1 MIPGAQNNGVSKTPL
16 SAATITMP
24 TISKRQR
31 LFWIIAPL
39 QELQIITGIS
49 TKIEFS

>member
-16 SAATITMP
+16 IAASITKP

-31 LFWIIAPL
+31 LFWIISPL
-39 QELQIITGIS
+39 QVLQIITGIS
-49 TKIEFS
+49 GEIAIS